1 MLKWT
6 DISYAYPNSSEIK
19 FPNAVIENSS
29 ENLIIGPSGCGKST
43 LMNIIAGLIQPD
55 RGSVF
60 FDNEDIFSLNIAQ
73 RDKFRGQKMGIIF
86 QSAHFMQSL
95 TLKENM
101 RLSQKLGKAQKGA
114 LEIDRV
120 LEMVGLEKHVKKK
133 LSEMSVG
140 EQQRASI
147 ARAVLSEPSVILAD
161 EPTSALDDKNCM
173 SVLNLLR
180 SVAKEYNS
188 SLLIITHDQRLK
200 GEVESKIELA

>member
-19 FPNAVIENSS
+19 FPNAVIENGS

-101 RLSQKLGKAQKGA
+101 RLSQKLGKAKKGST
-114 LEIDRV
+114 EIDRV

-161 EPTSALDDKNCM
+161 EPTSALDDKNCL

-180 SVAKEYNS
+180 SIAKEYES

>member
-6 DISYAYPNSSEIK
+6 DISYAYPNSAEIS
-19 FPNAVIENSS
+19 FPNAAIEKGT

-55 RGSVF
+55 KGSVVL
-60 FDNEDIFSLNIAQ
+60 DNEDIYSLGLAQ

-86 QSAHFMQSL
+86 QSSHFMQSL

-101 RLSQKLGKAQKGA
+101 RLSQKLGKAQKGHA
-114 LEIDRV
+114 EIDRV
-120 LEMVGLEKHVKKK
+120 LEMVGLEKHMKKK

-161 EPTSALDDKNCM
+161 EPTSALDDQNCIA
-173 SVLNLLR
+173 VLNLLR
-180 SVAKEYNS
+180 SVAQEYNS

-200 GEVESKIELA
+200 GEVESKIELS

>member
-19 FPNAVIENSS
+19 FPNAVIENGS

-43 LMNIIAGLIQPD
+43 LMNIIAGLIEPD

-95 TLKENM
+95 TLQENM
-101 RLSQKLGKAQKGA
+101 RLSQKLGKAKKGSA
-114 LEIDRV
+114 EIDRV

-180 SVAKEYNS
+180 SIAKEYDS